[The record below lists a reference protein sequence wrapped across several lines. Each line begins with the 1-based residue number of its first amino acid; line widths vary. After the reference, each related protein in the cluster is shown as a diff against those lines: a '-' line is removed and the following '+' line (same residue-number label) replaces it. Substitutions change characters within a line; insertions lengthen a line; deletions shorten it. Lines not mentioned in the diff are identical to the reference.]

1 MKESMGQ
8 IIRRL
13 RKERNLTQEE
23 LAEQLGVTFQAVS
36 KWENDTGLPDISQV
50 IPLATVFNVSTD
62 VLFGIYGMDHEAEVE
77 SIICSAR
84 EMAGYPATTDGLR
97 KRYKELHKGM
107 EKYPNNIALL
117 SQCLEAGIA
126 LAYPENDVYDA
137 ERGEQIYKECIREA
151 NVVIKY
157 GTCITDVLRA
167 HMIMVLLHSAYGNFE
182 AANAHAE
189 EFPWRADMTIHEM
202 KAYIAH
208 SQKDFQTEKVCC
220 QYDVM
225 YHLEAMLD
233 NIVQMGC
240 CYRELKDYEKAE
252 CVYRRA
258 LELICLVCKE
268 EAVLPHLHYR
278 ERGDI
283 YSLLAELYLEQG
295 RKEEALEALKQMV
308 DYDACELAKHEP
320 GSSMNTPLLNE
331 VEYNFYWNYGQAK
344 EKLLLKLQNP
354 IFEGLKDDE
363 GFIALCKRAEACK

>member
-50 IPLATVFNVSTD
+50 IPLATVFHVSTD
-62 VLFGIYGMDHEAEVE
+62 VLFGIYGTDHEAEVE
-77 SIICSAR
+77 NIICAAR
-84 EMAGYPATTDGLR
+84 AMAGYPATTDGLR
-97 KRYKELHKGM
+97 KRYKELHKGL

-117 SQCLEAGIA
+117 CQCLEAGIA

-167 HMIMVLLHSAYGNFE
+167 HMIMVLLHSAYGNYE

-189 EFPWRADMTIHEM
+189 EFPWRADMTVHEM

-208 SQKDFQTEKVCC
+208 FAQDYEAEKVCC
-220 QYDVM
+220 QTDVM

-258 LELICLVCKE
+258 LALIQLVCKE
-268 EAVLPHLHYR
+268 ETVKPHLHYR

-295 RKEEALEALKQMV
+295 RNEDALETLKQMV

-320 GSSMNTPLLNE
+320 GSPMNTPLLNE

-354 IFEGLKDDE
+354 AFETLRDDKR
-363 GFIALCKRAEACK
+363 FATLCKRAEECK

>member
-50 IPLATVFNVSTD
+50 IPLATVFSVSTD
-62 VLFGIYGMDHEAEVE
+62 VLFGIYGTDHEAEVE
-77 SIICSAR
+77 RIINSAQ
-84 EMAGYPATTDGLR
+84 EAAGYPATTDGLR
-97 KRYKELHKGM
+97 KRYKELQKGL

-117 SQCLEAGIA
+117 CQCLEAGMA

-137 ERGEQIYKECIREA
+137 ENGELIYKECIREA

-157 GTCITDVLRA
+157 GKSTTDVLRA

-182 AANAHAE
+182 AADAHAE
-189 EFPWRADMTIHEM
+189 EFPWRADMTEHEM

-208 SQKDFQTEKVCC
+208 FAKDYRAEKVCC
-220 QYDVM
+220 QTDVM
-225 YHLEAMLD
+225 YHFEAMLD

-258 LELICLVCKE
+258 LALIQLVCKE
-268 EAVLPHLHYR
+268 ETVKPHLHYR

-295 RKEEALEALKQMV
+295 RKADALETLKQMV

-320 GSSMNTPLLNE
+320 GSSMSTPLLNE
-331 VEYNFYWNYGQAK
+331 VEYDFYWSYGQTK

-354 IFEGLKDDE
+354 AFEELKDDE
-363 GFIALCKRAEACK
+363 RFVALCKRAEE